1 MEGKTIGF
9 RTICNSI
16 VVIQLFRMVNGNQLQ
31 PAKQRQEERKA
42 MESTE
47 EHQPLEHKF
56 DKPQA
61 TEQVNRR

>member
-1 MEGKTIGF
+1 
-9 RTICNSI
+9 
-16 VVIQLFRMVNGNQLQ
+16 MVNGNQPP

-47 EHQPLEHKF
+47 VHQPSEHKF

-61 TEQVNRR
+61 TEQANRA

>member
-1 MEGKTIGF
+1 MTDRHGLT
-9 RTICNSI
+9 RCA
-16 VVIQLFRMVNGNQLQ
+16 R
-31 PAKQRQEERKA
+31 RKA